1 MRRLMPL
8 ALLAL
13 AAAVAGA
20 LVGWH
25 RSTPR
30 HVRASPPPA
39 HHERTK
45 PVARTIAATPPKPLV
60 LLQGPA
66 VLKGQLHKR
75 LLSPEAILVDAGTG
89 RVLWEKRPHQRRAIA
104 STTKIMTALLALHE
118 IPWHR
123 TIVVARAATRVPLVK
138 EGLRTG
144 EHVPAWKL
152 FYAALLYSGNDDA
165 TQLAI
170 SSAGTV
176 HAFLR
181 QMNGEARRLGL
192 RDTHYTSPSG
202 VIDQGNYST
211 AWDLAALTRYALRN
225 PRFRHLV
232 RTKRIEVSWA
242 PPTNSK
248 IYVNNNWLL
257 REFHGANGVKTGY
270 TAASG
275 WCLVAS
281 ATRHGRTLI
290 AVVLDSGNMYADAKK
305 LLDLGF
311 GRG

>member
-1 MRRLMPL
+1 MRRLAPL
-8 ALLAL
+8 AVLAL
-13 AAAVAGA
+13 ASAVAGA

-25 RSTPR
+25 GTTTR
-30 HVRASPPPA
+30 HARAASQPA
-39 HHERTK
+39 HQQRSKQVVRT
-45 PVARTIAATPPKPLV
+45 VATTPAKPLV
-60 LLQGPA
+60 LLHGPA
-66 VLKGQLHKR
+66 LLTGQLHKR
-75 LLSPEAILVDAGTG
+75 LLSPEAIVVDAGTG
-89 RVLWEKRPHQRRAIA
+89 RVLWEKRAHQRRAIA
-104 STTKIMTALLALHE
+104 STTKIMTALLALRE
-118 IPWHR
+118 VPWRR
-123 TIVVARAATRVPLVK
+123 TIVVSRAATRVPLVK

-181 QMNGEARRLGL
+181 QMNDEARRLGL

-202 VIDQGNYST
+202 VIDRGNYST

-232 RTKRIEVSWA
+232 RTKRIEVRWA

-257 REFHGANGVKTGY
+257 REYRGANGVKTGY

-311 GRG
+311 SR